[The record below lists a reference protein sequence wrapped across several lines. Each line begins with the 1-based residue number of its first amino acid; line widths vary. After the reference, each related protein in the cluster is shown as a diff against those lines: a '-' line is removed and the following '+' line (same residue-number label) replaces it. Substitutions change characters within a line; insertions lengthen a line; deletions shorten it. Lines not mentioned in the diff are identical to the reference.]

1 MRTFF
6 HMLSLNNQFILDGR
20 KLSVGKMKEKKK
32 HHLEA
37 FLGFTF
43 N

>member
-6 HMLSLNNQFILDGR
+6 HMLSLNNQFILDDR
-20 KLSVGKMKEKKK
+20 KLSVGKMKENKK
-32 HHLEA
+32 HHIEA
-37 FLGFTF
+37 FLSFTL